1 MTIQRDVCRT
11 DESSRIWKL
20 QSIHRFFAD
29 ICDKIFFVTYFENL
43 HSMRCTI
50 CSIKNSRFW
59 DTVKCNETIPICNI
73 QVLITTYTTC
83 IYIASS
89 WERKWFLFKSCKEYL
104 NSISLAWSIDI
115 KTITCQNQKTES
127 KTTTWCNKN
136 EWGIVIWLN
145 LQNIQNIW
153 VFFLI

>member
-1 MTIQRDVCRT
+1 
-11 DESSRIWKL
+11 
-20 QSIHRFFAD
+20 
-29 ICDKIFFVTYFENL
+29 
-43 HSMRCTI
+43 MRCTI

-73 QVLITTYTTC
+73 QVLRTTLHEY

-89 WERKWFLFKSCKEYL
+89 WERKSFLLKSCKGYL

-153 VFFLI
+153 VFFLLSKYRFMTKCIMWNFSNVYVYLMGNLLTTQHP